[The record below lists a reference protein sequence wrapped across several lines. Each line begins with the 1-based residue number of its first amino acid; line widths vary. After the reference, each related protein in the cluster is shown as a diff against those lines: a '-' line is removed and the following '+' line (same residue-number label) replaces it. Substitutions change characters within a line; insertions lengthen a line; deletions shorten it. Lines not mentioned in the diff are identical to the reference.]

1 MDIILSTIFFLV
13 SLPPLFLLLIFSF
26 LAIKV
31 VAGKSINDPDYP
43 PVKGSV
49 YNQLLYLNYLY
60 DYQADAAKERST
72 YRLLALEQSKYFIFQ
87 MLNLKLTHF

>member
-1 MDIILSTIFFLV
+1 MDIILSTLFFLV

-26 LAIKV
+26 PAIK
-31 VAGKSINDPDYP
+31 GSI
-43 PVKGSV
+43 

-60 DYQADAAKERST
+60 DYQAEAAKERST